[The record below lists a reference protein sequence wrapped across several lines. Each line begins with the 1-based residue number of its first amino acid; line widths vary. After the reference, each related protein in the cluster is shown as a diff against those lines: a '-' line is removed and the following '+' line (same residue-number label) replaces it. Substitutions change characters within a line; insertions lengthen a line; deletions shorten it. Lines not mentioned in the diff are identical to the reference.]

1 MSMNKKIA
9 VLGGGSFGTVL
20 ANLSA
25 SNGFETSLWVR
36 DTEQA
41 LRINAEGTNTTY
53 HPELK
58 LSDKIIASESLEQ
71 CISGADLIL
80 VATPSAIFENIVKR
94 LKPLV
99 KDNMHIVSCTKAI
112 AKNPMRTMTEIIS
125 HELET
130 VIGDQFGVLSGP
142 NLAKE
147 IANEKVAGSVIASL
161 NSELKA
167 LIKNAIESE
176 KFKIY
181 ESADVKGVEYAGAL
195 KNIYAICCGI
205 GDKLDV
211 GENAIGLI
219 ITRSMTEMSKF
230 AVHKGANPITFLGL
244 AGMGDLVATCTSK
257 LSRNFSLGRRLAKG
271 DSLEEAK
278 AAIGQVAEGVR
289 TLEVIY
295 EEANKN
301 NLPMPL
307 VNALHKIVF
316 ENANPNILMDDL
328 ISHPDHLDVE
338 FAGGIGNE

>member
-1 MSMNKKIA
+1 M
-9 VLGGGSFGTVL
+9 L

-125 HELET
+125 YELET

-167 LIKNAIESE
+167 LIKNALESE

>member
-1 MSMNKKIA
+1 MNKKIA

-58 LSDKIIASESLEQ
+58 LSEKIIASESLKQ
-71 CISGADLIL
+71 CISGADLVL
-80 VATPSAIFENIVKR
+80 VATPSAIFENIIKR

-99 KDNMHIVSCTKAI
+99 KGNMHIVSCTKAI

-125 HELET
+125 HELVA

-147 IANEKVAGSVIASL
+147 IANKKVAGSVIASH
-161 NSELKA
+161 NTELKA
-167 LIKNAIESE
+167 LIKNALESA

-244 AGMGDLVATCTSK
+244 AGMGDLVATCNSK

-278 AAIGQVAEGVR
+278 VAIGQVAEGVS
-289 TLEVIY
+289 TLEVVY
-295 EEANKN
+295 EEANNN
-301 NLPMPL
+301 NLAMPL

-328 ISHPDHLDVE
+328 ISQPGHLDVE

>member
-1 MSMNKKIA
+1 MNKKIA

-147 IANEKVAGSVIASL
+147 IANKKVAGSVIASL

-167 LIKNAIESE
+167 LIKNALESE

-301 NLPMPL
+301 NIPMPL

>member
-1 MSMNKKIA
+1 MNKKIA

-147 IANEKVAGSVIASL
+147 IANEKVAGTVIASL

-167 LIKNAIESE
+167 LIKNALESE

>member
-1 MSMNKKIA
+1 MNKKIA

-125 HELET
+125 YELET

-167 LIKNAIESE
+167 LIKNALESE

-289 TLEVIY
+289 TLEVVY
-295 EEANKN
+295 EEADKN

>member
-1 MSMNKKIA
+1 MNKKIA

-289 TLEVIY
+289 TLEVVY

>member
-1 MSMNKKIA
+1 MNKKIA

-167 LIKNAIESE
+167 LIKNALESE

-338 FAGGIGNE
+338 FAGGIENE